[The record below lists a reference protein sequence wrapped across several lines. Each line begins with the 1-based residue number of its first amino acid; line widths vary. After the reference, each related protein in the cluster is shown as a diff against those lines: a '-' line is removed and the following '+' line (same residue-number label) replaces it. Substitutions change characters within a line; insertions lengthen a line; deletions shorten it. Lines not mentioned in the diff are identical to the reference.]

1 MTSVSSYAFDTG
13 VLRGVAFFCFGAAAL
28 VLIWVAREYVEE
40 RRARVDAMRVFGA
53 IFVSEFER
61 PLLRGRADE
70 PAVKSRM
77 RFAPIRRRL
86 EIMLAP
92 ADGRSYPN
100 LADHRKNVEYD
111 VDRVLR
117 LVNAQPVMSGPL
129 YTRGSWVVI
138 AFQFDTN
145 GE

>member
-1 MTSVSSYAFDTG
+1 
-13 VLRGVAFFCFGAAAL
+13 
-28 VLIWVAREYVEE
+28 
-40 RRARVDAMRVFGA
+40 
-53 IFVSEFER
+53 
-61 PLLRGRADE
+61 
-70 PAVKSRM
+70 
-77 RFAPIRRRL
+77 
-86 EIMLAP
+86 MLAP

-138 AFQFDTN
+138 PFQFDTN